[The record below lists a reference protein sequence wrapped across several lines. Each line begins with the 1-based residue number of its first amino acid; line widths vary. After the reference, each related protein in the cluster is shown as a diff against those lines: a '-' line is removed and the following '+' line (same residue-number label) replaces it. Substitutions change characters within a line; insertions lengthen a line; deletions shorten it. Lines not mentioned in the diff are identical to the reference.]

1 MNADPE
7 QQLAE
12 LLQDP
17 VLDKACDWWYEFEC
31 PDALDFV
38 QCVKEALMARQYVV
52 VETTYGGHEAS
63 IGVWGPYTHEEAH
76 AKLRALSG
84 DETATDSGEYGGFDF
99 DAGDVTISVCKMER
113 E

>member
-1 MNADPE
+1 MPIPSSSLRSCCKT
-7 QQLAE
+7 QSWIK
-12 LLQDP
+12 P
-17 VLDKACDWWYEFEC
+17 VTGGTEFEC